1 MSAFE
6 GTPPQCGRPKWK
18 PPTGPSID
26 RVLCLPD
33 TVGIAYYEGVSY
45 RELRTI
51 LCFNRTIS
59 RLKITNCESELATC

>member
-6 GTPPQCGRPKWK
+6 GTLSADIINGSPPA
-18 PPTGPSID
+18 GPSID

-59 RLKITNCESELATC
+59 RLKITNSESELATC